1 MTRPARPLTR
11 SSILA
16 SAASAKRPLLLLEP
30 DCQEREVAC
39 EGGLSHRHDDFYD
52 CVRTI
57 TFLLRFALEIVG
69 PVAALLLVIMVGAP

>member
-1 MTRPARPLTR
+1 MTAR
-11 SSILA
+11 
-16 SAASAKRPLLLLEP
+16 K
-30 DCQEREVAC
+30 EVAC